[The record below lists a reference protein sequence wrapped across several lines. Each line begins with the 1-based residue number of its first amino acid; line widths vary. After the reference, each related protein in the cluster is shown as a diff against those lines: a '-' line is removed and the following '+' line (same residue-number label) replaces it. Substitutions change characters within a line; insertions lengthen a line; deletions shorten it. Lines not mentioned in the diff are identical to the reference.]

1 MFRVY
6 VCNTKQILIT
16 FAERRSEQ
24 SRTTERD
31 THRER
36 ERYVR
41 AHESETFFSWIR
53 KKLQTH
59 KRAHRRSDFKKRT
72 HPRIFYLAFGFFSR
86 IIVAFAAKN
95 THK

>member
-31 THRER
+31 THTERER
-36 ERYVR
+36 EKERDV
-41 AHESETFFSWIR
+41 IR
-53 KKLQTH
+53 
-59 KRAHRRSDFKKRT
+59 
-72 HPRIFYLAFGFFSR
+72 
-86 IIVAFAAKN
+86 
-95 THK
+95 

>member
-1 MFRVY
+1 VFRVY

-31 THRER
+31 TER
-36 ERYVR
+36 ERD
-41 AHESETFFSWIR
+41 TFERTNQRRFFLGYERSCRRISAR
-53 KKLQTH
+53 IDALRT
-59 KRAHRRSDFKKRT
+59 HRRIVF
-72 HPRIFYLAFGFFSR
+72 LAFGFFSR

>member
-1 MFRVY
+1 MTTMQTMMPARARSVFFIFTHERKKVFRVY

-36 ERYVR
+36 EREIRSSARIRDV
-41 AHESETFFSWIR
+41 FFLDT
-53 KKLQTH
+53 KE
-59 KRAHRRSDFKKRT
+59 
-72 HPRIFYLAFGFFSR
+72 
-86 IIVAFAAKN
+86 VADA
-95 THK
+95 

>member
-36 ERYVR
+36 EIRSSARIRDV
-41 AHESETFFSWIR
+41 FFLDT
-53 KKLQTH
+53 KE
-59 KRAHRRSDFKKRT
+59 
-72 HPRIFYLAFGFFSR
+72 
-86 IIVAFAAKN
+86 VADA
-95 THK
+95 

>member
-31 THRER
+31 TQKERER
-36 ERYVR
+36 E
-41 AHESETFFSWIR
+41 TFER
-53 KKLQTH
+53 TNQ
-59 KRAHRRSDFKKRT
+59 RRFFLGYERSCRRISARIDALRT
-72 HPRIFYLAFGFFSR
+72 HPRVVILAFGFFSR
-86 IIVAFAAKN
+86 IIVASAAKN